1 MLVREL
7 SDIHNVVGTV
17 REAGGNNIPLLH
29 FLDRDQIRFAI
40 SAENDSQIAELLTT
54 EKPDVVLNC
63 IGVVKQLQESKDPK
77 SSEGANSKLPHLLSE
92 ICQKIGARLIHFS
105 TDCVFSGRTGNY
117 KETEIPDPIDVYGRT
132 KFLGEL
138 SNDRDLT
145 LRTSFVGRELV
156 HFSNL
161 FEWARRQQN
170 KEISGFRQAIYSGLT
185 TKSLARIVRS
195 LISDHLSLTGLFHIA
210 SKPISKYDLL
220 CILNSK
226 LKLNL
231 SITPDDAFISDRS
244 LDGTRFLLTTGIE
257 IPSWDQMLD
266 EFVSDEMTYKQL
278 GFR

>member
-7 SDIHNVVGTV
+7 SVVHDVVGTV
-17 REAGGNNIPLLH
+17 REVGGNNIPLLH

-40 SAENDSQIAELLTT
+40 SAENDSRIAELLML

-63 IGVVKQLQESKDPK
+63 IGVVKQLKESKDVK
-77 SSEGANSKLPHLLSE
+77 SSESANSKLPHLLSE
-92 ICQKIGARLIHFS
+92 ICQKINARLIHFS

-117 KETEIPDPIDVYGRT
+117 KETDIPDPIDVYGTT

-138 SNDRDLT
+138 NNDRDLT

-170 KEISGFRQAIYSGLT
+170 KEISGFSGAIYSGLT
-185 TKSLARIVRS
+185 TKSLARIVGS
-195 LISDHLSLTGLFHIA
+195 LISDHLSLTGLFHVA
-210 SKPISKYDLL
+210 SQPISKYDLL

-226 LKLNL
+226 LNLKL
-231 SITPDDAFISDRS
+231 SITPDDVLISDRS
-244 LDGTRFLLTTGIE
+244 LDGTRFLLTTGLE
-257 IPSWDQMLD
+257 VPSWDQMLD

>member
-7 SDIHNVVGTV
+7 SDIHDVVGTV

-40 SAENDSQIAELLTT
+40 SAENDSQIADLLTT

-63 IGVVKQLQESKDPK
+63 IGVVKQLQESKDLK
-77 SSEGANSKLPHLLSE
+77 SSESANSKLPHLLSE

-138 SNDRDLT
+138 NNDRDLT

-185 TKSLARIVRS
+185 TKSLARIVGS
-195 LISDHLSLTGLFHIA
+195 LISDHTSLSGLFHIA
-210 SKPISKYDLL
+210 SEPISKYDLL

-226 LKLNL
+226 LELKL

-244 LDGTRFLLTTGIE
+244 LDGTRFLLTTGLE
-257 IPSWDQMLD
+257 VLSWDQMLD

>member
-7 SDIHNVVGTV
+7 SDVHEVVGTV
-17 REAGGNNIPLLH
+17 REPSENNVPLLN
-29 FLDRDQIRFAI
+29 FLHRDQIRFAI
-40 SAENDSQIAELLTT
+40 SAENDSQIAELLST

-63 IGVVKQLQESKDPK
+63 IGVVKQLQESKDLE
-77 SSEGANSKLPHLLSE
+77 SSESANSKLPHLLSE
-92 ICQKIGARLIHFS
+92 ICQKINARLIHFS

-117 KETEIPDPIDVYGRT
+117 KETEIPDPVDVYGRT

-138 SNDRDLT
+138 NNDRDLT

-161 FEWARRQQN
+161 FEWARRQRGTQVR
-170 KEISGFRQAIYSGLT
+170 GFRQAIYSGLT
-185 TKSLARIVRS
+185 TRSLVKIVGS
-195 LISDHLSLTGLFHIA
+195 LISDHPSLSGLFHIA
-210 SKPISKYDLL
+210 SHPISKYELL

-226 LKLNL
+226 LRLNL
-231 SITPDDAFISDRS
+231 SITPDDAFICDRS

-266 EFVSDEMTYKQL
+266 EFVSDETTYKQL

>member
-7 SDIHNVVGTV
+7 SDVYDVVGTV
-17 REAGGNNIPLLH
+17 REASGNNIPLLH

-40 SAENDSQIAELLTT
+40 SAENDTQIAELLML

-63 IGVVKQLQESKDPK
+63 IGVVKQLQESKDLK
-77 SSEGANSKLPHLLSE
+77 SSESANSKLPHFLSE
-92 ICQKIGARLIHFS
+92 ICQKIDARLIHFS

-138 SNDRDLT
+138 NNDRDLT

-185 TKSLARIVRS
+185 TKSLARIVGS

-210 SKPISKYDLL
+210 SEPISKYDLL

-231 SITPDDAFISDRS
+231 SITPDDWFISDRS
-244 LDGTRFLLTTGIE
+244 LDGTRFLLTTGIK